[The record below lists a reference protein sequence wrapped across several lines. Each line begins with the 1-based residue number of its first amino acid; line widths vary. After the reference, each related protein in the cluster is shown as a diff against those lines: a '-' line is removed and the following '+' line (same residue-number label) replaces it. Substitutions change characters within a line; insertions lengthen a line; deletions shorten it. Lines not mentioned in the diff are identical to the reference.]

1 MAFGGVFNGKRV
13 LVTGHAGFKGSW
25 LSLWL
30 NALGAKVC
38 GYSLLPDTEFSAY
51 REAGVGEILECEK
64 IADIRD
70 SEELE
75 SFFRKARPEIVFH
88 LAAQP
93 LVRLSYSEPKLTY
106 ETNVLGTLNVFEA
119 ARKCGS
125 VAALVNVTTDKC
137 YENPETGRPCA
148 ENDPMGGYDMYS
160 SSKACSEIL
169 TSSYRRSFLEGGKPF
184 ALASAR
190 AGNVIGGGDWAR
202 DRLVPDCV
210 RALSQGRPA
219 PVRNPDSV
227 RPWQHVLEPLAGY
240 MRLAQKLLEDPA
252 RFSCGFNFGP
262 DSSAVLKVGDIVEI
276 LAEAWGGGT
285 SEHRAEPGAPH
296 EAKLLSLD
304 ISKAERELGVRPV
317 MNAAE
322 AVAASA
328 KWYKRFYALREPM
341 RGFTLE
347 QIDEFEKK
355 ARAKNI
361 EWSF

>member
-1 MAFGGVFNGKRV
+1 M
-13 LVTGHAGFKGSW
+13 
-25 LSLWL
+25 
-30 NALGAKVC
+30 
-38 GYSLLPDTEFSAY
+38 
-51 REAGVGEILECEK
+51 
-64 IADIRD
+64 
-70 SEELE
+70 
-75 SFFRKARPEIVFH
+75 
-88 LAAQP
+88 
-93 LVRLSYSEPKLTY
+93 
-106 ETNVLGTLNVFEA
+106 
-119 ARKCGS
+119 
-125 VAALVNVTTDKC
+125 
-137 YENPETGRPCA
+137 
-148 ENDPMGGYDMYS
+148 
-160 SSKACSEIL
+160 
-169 TSSYRRSFLEGGKPF
+169 
-184 ALASAR
+184 
-190 AGNVIGGGDWAR
+190 
-202 DRLVPDCV
+202 PDCV
-210 RALSQGRPA
+210 RALSHGRPA

-341 RGFTLE
+341 RGFTLG
-347 QIDEFEKK
+347 QIAEFEKK

>member
-148 ENDPMGGYDMYS
+148 EDDPMGGYDMYS

-169 TSSYRRSFLEGGKPF
+169 TSSY
-184 ALASAR
+184 
-190 AGNVIGGGDWAR
+190 
-202 DRLVPDCV
+202 
-210 RALSQGRPA
+210 
-219 PVRNPDSV
+219 
-227 RPWQHVLEPLAGY
+227 
-240 MRLAQKLLEDPA
+240 
-252 RFSCGFNFGP
+252 
-262 DSSAVLKVGDIVEI
+262 
-276 LAEAWGGGT
+276 
-285 SEHRAEPGAPH
+285 
-296 EAKLLSLD
+296 
-304 ISKAERELGVRPV
+304 
-317 MNAAE
+317 
-322 AVAASA
+322 
-328 KWYKRFYALREPM
+328 
-341 RGFTLE
+341 
-347 QIDEFEKK
+347 
-355 ARAKNI
+355 
-361 EWSF
+361 